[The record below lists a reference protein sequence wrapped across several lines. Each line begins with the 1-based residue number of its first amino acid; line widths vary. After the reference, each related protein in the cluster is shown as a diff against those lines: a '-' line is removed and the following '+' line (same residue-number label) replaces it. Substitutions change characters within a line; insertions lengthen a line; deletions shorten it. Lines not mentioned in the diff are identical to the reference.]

1 MGTNSAPPLT
11 PLCCFSRL
19 STGPYLIL
27 QVSRLDAHLD
37 TLHHQAA
44 VLASAGTHTNTHTT
58 TTIGAAAA
66 APRGRDPYPAAPA
79 AATAPAPAPY
89 GHESHNDGGYGYGGP
104 TDTDPAV
111 QALVQRAVDQALDKA
126 QRQWLSALAPVL
138 IR

>member
-1 MGTNSAPPLT
+1 MGVDSAPDLT
-11 PLCCFSRL
+11 PRCCLSRL
-19 STGPYLIL
+19 CTALYLIL

-44 VLASAGTHTNTHTT
+44 VLASAGSHTHTNTNTT
-58 TTIGAAAA
+58 TGAAAA

-79 AATAPAPAPY
+79 AAPAPAPY
-89 GHESHNDGGYGYGGP
+89 GHESHNDGGYGGHGGP
-104 TDTDPAV
+104 TDPAV